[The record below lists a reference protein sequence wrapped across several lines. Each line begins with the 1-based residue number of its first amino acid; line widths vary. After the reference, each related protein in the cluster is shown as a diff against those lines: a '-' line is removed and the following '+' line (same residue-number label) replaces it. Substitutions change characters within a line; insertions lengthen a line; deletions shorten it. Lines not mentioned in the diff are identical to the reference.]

1 MTSWFSSRGSRVS
14 ACLASLLVVT
24 AAGWLT
30 FFRPRADESQARPF
44 RDCAEEAGLTWQM
57 HFLPNE
63 QGETFRINLY
73 DHGSGL
79 AVADFDGDGREDIYF
94 CNQLG
99 PSALYRNNGD
109 GTFTDVAKEA
119 GVALGDRVCVAATW
133 VDYRNEGRPSLFV
146 TSTRGGNVLFR
157 NLGGGKFQDVTREAG
172 LEHVGHSQTGV
183 FFDFDNDGY
192 LDLFL
197 TNTAKWTSDTYDE
210 KTRYWVGKGD
220 FGGVIHSEKE

>member
-1 MTSWFSSRGSRVS
+1 MGSWYRSRVFLAAAAAVAAAAVAAGAWLAFRGRDDGSR
-14 ACLASLLVVT
+14 APGFHE
-24 AAGWLT
+24 AA
-30 FFRPRADESQARPF
+30 A
-44 RDCAEEAGLTWQM
+44 EAGLTWQM

-79 AVADFDGDGREDIYF
+79 AVGDFDGDGREDIYF

-99 PSALYRNNGD
+99 KNALYHNNGD
-109 GTFTDVAKEA
+109 GTFTDLAEKA

-157 NLGGGKFQDVTREAG
+157 NLGNGTFQDVTKEAG
-172 LEHVGHSQTGV
+172 LEHVGHAQTGV
-183 FFDFDNDGY
+183 F
-192 LDLFL
+192 L
-197 TNTAKWTSDTYDE
+197 TSTTTGTSTC
-210 KTRYWVGKGD
+210 T
-220 FGGVIHSEKE
+220 